1 MLQREEDDS
10 YPCTGHI
17 MFREILGT
25 NCIRHKETEHNKK
38 QPTRWTEGFV
48 FAYPSEAPEVII

>member
-1 MLQREEDDS
+1 MLQREGEDS
-10 YPCTGHI
+10 YPCTGHV

-38 QPTRWTEGFV
+38 QPTR
-48 FAYPSEAPEVII
+48 